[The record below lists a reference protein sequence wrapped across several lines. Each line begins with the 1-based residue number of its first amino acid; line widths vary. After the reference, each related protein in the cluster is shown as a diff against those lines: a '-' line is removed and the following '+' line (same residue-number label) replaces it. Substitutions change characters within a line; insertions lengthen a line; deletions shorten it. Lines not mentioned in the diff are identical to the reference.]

1 MIRKFMRILILP
13 RPSVMGWEISW
24 GLTSVRECAR
34 GWTVRHRALFHDNF
48 TRNPRPALLS
58 YSGPRDPTRY
68 VGPSEC
74 ASTDDP
80 SEVGTRSPGTRSLP
94 MNASRRWIAASLVFA
109 LGPVIA
115 RAQDATPDAT
125 KARAKTSPAAT
136 TEIKVYTPDGPFLVK
151 PYLQLGHTQ
160 ATGKLVLMWHAT
172 DADVDADWSVEYQPG
187 PGTRWQAAKA
197 PTARRVVVSGIEP
210 HRVYHTALTGLE
222 PGVRFAYRVS
232 RKRTCVFEAEARAES
247 RTSAA
252 SIRGVRRLRRRH
264 ARGEGD
270 RLPGIP
276 VQAGLHHDPR
286 RHRV

>member
-1 MIRKFMRILILP
+1 
-13 RPSVMGWEISW
+13 
-24 GLTSVRECAR
+24 
-34 GWTVRHRALFHDNF
+34 
-48 TRNPRPALLS
+48 
-58 YSGPRDPTRY
+58 
-68 VGPSEC
+68 
-74 ASTDDP
+74 
-80 SEVGTRSPGTRSLP
+80 

-232 RKRTCVFEAEARAES
+232 RKRTCVFEAEARARKSHIS
-247 RTSAA
+247 RIDSWRSATA
-252 SIRGVRRLRRRH
+252 APARPRRRRSPTGH
-264 ARGEGD
+264 SC
-270 RLPGIP
+270 PG
-276 VQAGLHHDPR
+276 R
-286 RHRV
+286 TTS